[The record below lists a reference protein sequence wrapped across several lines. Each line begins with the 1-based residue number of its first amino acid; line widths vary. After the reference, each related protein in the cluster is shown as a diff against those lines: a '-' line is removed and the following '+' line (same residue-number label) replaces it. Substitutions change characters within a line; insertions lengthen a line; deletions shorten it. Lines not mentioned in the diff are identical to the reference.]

1 VLSMSVRNERNR
13 NQRGGKG
20 SMYGSICS
28 QSNKHYFLAEM
39 LRSSLSQM
47 FLACEVRGF
56 FPSTSKLVTLVKTQF
71 GPGYFST
78 SNHEVVNVHGECT
91 DKSQSILS

>member
-1 VLSMSVRNERNR
+1 VRSISVRNERHR

-71 GPGYFST
+71 GPGYFKPRSR
-78 SNHEVVNVHGECT
+78 ECVWRVYR
-91 DKSQSILS
+91 